1 VRSARGARSSLAESE
16 PAPTS
21 GPEASANVEPL
32 RVGAQSDPAV
42 ECDAVVAETAALR
55 KSVDDR
61 DEWIH
66 DAEAEHSRIMG
77 SRLLRLRHT
86 LVEPWSPRKPI
97 HVARSVASLLFPRSV
112 KRGARTVR
120 ETWRNPPPTA
130 SPTVLDERFD
140 PDLYRA
146 LYWDVEES
154 GSDPLE
160 HYLAYGKSEG
170 RVGWLDLTQD
180 LTSLEPGRPTA
191 LVVFHDGSRTG
202 APILGFNL
210 VRRLLGDR
218 NVVALFYK
226 PGPIMAACRA
236 AGALVVGPEV
246 VPGGRLPTTTSVFR
260 HIVEWIDPQF
270 AILNS
275 VESRQIA
282 RALAELYVPTISLI
296 HEFSA
301 YTRPLGAVTHT
312 AFWSGET
319 VFSTDLTRDN
329 ARAMDPPLSGIDF
342 PVIPQGRCDLPE
354 ADGVDPCRSQEEAA
368 LVERTLRPPSFPS
381 DGIVILGIGTV
392 QPRKGVDL
400 FVECA
405 TRVRELAP
413 DLPARFV
420 WIGTFDPESDPQY
433 AGLLADQ
440 ISRADLAGSVAILND
455 VADLL
460 PAYQTADMLMVSSR
474 LDPLP
479 NVAIDALSEGLPVLC
494 FDRATGIADVLTQ
507 NGLGDACVASYLS
520 PESMARKVI
529 ELAGSADLRRRV
541 GSESARIAAATF
553 DMNRYFSRLEGLLE
567 QEKTRAAREH
577 RDAETIA
584 ASGLLR
590 FDFAYAPEPYPEP
603 ASNVVRRYVRA
614 WSSRIYRRKPFP
626 GFHPGIYLADHGV
639 DQPGEDPLA
648 DYIRAGRPPGPWDF
662 RVLTPTA
669 SPSAVAGNLRIGLHV
684 HVHYPELLA
693 GILER
698 LTDNETD
705 IDLLISATSEQS
717 REAAISQLANYQG
730 GAVDVRLVPNRGRDI
745 GPLLTEFA
753 DTITAQYDVI
763 GHVHT
768 KKTAD
773 VADTAVG
780 EGWYRFLLENLLGG
794 QARMADEILSRMS
807 AEPDVG
813 MVFPDDP
820 HVIGWTANRA
830 GAEALSLRMQLGRL
844 PENPVFPMGSMFW
857 ARVLALRP
865 LFDLG
870 LTWDDYPEE
879 PLPYDGTILHAIER
893 VLPMVATAS
902 GSTILL
908 SNVPGVTR

>member
-1 VRSARGARSSLAESE
+1 
-16 PAPTS
+16 
-21 GPEASANVEPL
+21 VEPL
-32 RVGAQSDPAV
+32 RDGAQSDPA
-42 ECDAVVAETAALR
+42 A
-55 KSVDDR
+55 
-61 DEWIH
+61 EWIH
-66 DAEAEHSRIMG
+66 DAEAGHARVMG

-86 LVEPWSPRKPI
+86 LFEPRRRRKPI
-97 HVARSVASLLFPRSV
+97 DVARSVASLLLPRNV
-112 KRGARTVR
+112 KRRARTVS

-130 SPTVLDERFD
+130 SPPVLDERFD

-160 HYLAYGKSEG
+160 HYVAYGQKEG

-180 LTSLEPGRPTA
+180 FTLLKPGRPTA
-191 LVVFHDGSRTG
+191 LVVCHDGSWTG

-210 VRRLLGDR
+210 VRRLLGES

-226 PGPIMAACRA
+226 PGPIMAACRQ
-236 AGALVVGPEV
+236 AGAMVIGPEV
-246 VPGGRLPTTTSVFR
+246 VPGGSLPTSTSVFR
-260 HIVEWIDPQF
+260 RIVEWIDPQ
-270 AILNS
+270 AAVLNS
-275 VESRQIA
+275 VESRHIA
-282 RALAELYVPTISLI
+282 QALAELYVPTISLI

-301 YTRPLGAVTHT
+301 YTRPRGAVTET

-319 VFSTDLTRDN
+319 VFSTALTRDN
-329 ARAMDPPLSGIDF
+329 ARATDPALSGIDF
-342 PVIPQGRCDLPE
+342 PVIPQGRCEFPE
-354 ADGVDPCRSQEEAA
+354 TDGADPRRSREEAA
-368 LVERTLRPPSFPS
+368 LIERSLRPPGFAS
-381 DGIVILGIGTV
+381 DGIVILGVGTV

-400 FVECA
+400 FIECA
-405 TRVRELAP
+405 TRMRELAP

-420 WIGTFDPESDPQY
+420 WVGTFDPESDPQY

-440 ISRADLAGSVAILND
+440 ISRADLTGSVAILND
-455 VADLL
+455 VANLL
-460 PAYQTADMLMVSSR
+460 PAYHSADILMVSSR

-494 FDRATGIADVLTQ
+494 FDRATGIADILKQ

-529 ELAGSADLRRRV
+529 ELAGSADLRKRV
-541 GSESARIAAATF
+541 GSKSARIAAATF

-567 QEKTRAAREH
+567 QEKTRATREH
-577 RDAETIA
+577 RDADTIA

-590 FDFAYAPEPYPEP
+590 FDFVYDPEP
-603 ASNVVRRYVRA
+603 AERVVRRYVRA
-614 WSSRIYRRKPFP
+614 WSSGIFPRKPFP
-626 GFHPGIYLADHGV
+626 GFHPGIYLESHGV
-639 DQPGEDPLA
+639 EQAGADPLA
-648 DYIRAGRPPGPWDF
+648 DYIRAGRPRGPWDF
-662 RVLTPTA
+662 RVLAPTT
-669 SPSAVAGNLRIGLHV
+669 SPSTAAANLRIGLQI

-693 GILER
+693 GMLER
-698 LTDNETD
+698 LTRNETH
-705 IDLLISATSEQS
+705 INLLISATSEEG
-717 REAAISQLANYQG
+717 REAALSQLANYQG
-730 GAVDVRLVPNRGRDI
+730 GTVDVRLVPNRGRDI

-753 DTITAQYDVI
+753 DTIAAQYDII

-794 QARMADEILSRMS
+794 QTRMADEILSRMS

-820 HVIGWTANRA
+820 NVIGWTANRA
-830 GAEALSLRMQLGRL
+830 GAEALSLRLQLGCL
-844 PENPVFPMGSMFW
+844 PENPVFPVGSMFW
-857 ARVLALRP
+857 ARVAALRP

-870 LTWDDYPEE
+870 LTWEDYPDE
-879 PLPYDGTILHAIER
+879 PVPYDGTILHAIER
-893 VLPMVATAS
+893 VLPMVAAAS
-902 GSTILL
+902 GYAVLL

>member
-1 VRSARGARSSLAESE
+1 LAESE

-21 GPEASANVEPL
+21 GPEASANVEPV
-32 RVGAQSDPAV
+32 RDGAQSDPAT
-42 ECDAVVAETAALR
+42 ECNPLAAETAALR
-55 KSVDDR
+55 KSLDDR
-61 DEWIH
+61 NEWIH
-66 DAEAEHSRIMG
+66 DAEAEHARLMG

-86 LVEPWSPRKPI
+86 VFEPWSRRKPI
-97 HVARSVASLLFPRSV
+97 DVARSVASLLLPRNV

-120 ETWRNPPPTA
+120 TAWRNPPLTA
-130 SPTVLDERFD
+130 SPPMRDQRFD

-146 LYWDVEES
+146 MYWDVEES
-154 GSDPLE
+154 GSDPWE
-160 HYLAYGKSEG
+160 HYAAFGKSEG
-170 RVGWLDLTQD
+170 RVGWLDLTRD
-180 LTSLEPGRPTA
+180 LTVLKPGRRTA
-191 LVVFHDGSRTG
+191 LVVCHDGSWTG

-210 VRRLLGDR
+210 VRRLLEDS

-226 PGPIMAACRA
+226 PGPMMAACRQ
-236 AGALVVGPEV
+236 AGAMVVGPEV
-246 VPGGRLPTTTSVFR
+246 VPSGSLPTSTSVFR
-260 HIVEWIDPQF
+260 RIVEVIDPQF
-270 AILNS
+270 AVVNS
-275 VESRQIA
+275 VESRHIA
-282 RALAELYVPTISLI
+282 RALAELYVPTITLI

-301 YTRPLGAVTHT
+301 YTRPRGAVTET
-312 AFWSGET
+312 AFWSGDT
-319 VFSTDLTRDN
+319 VFSTELTRDN
-329 ARAMDPPLSGIDF
+329 ARATDPPLSGIDF

-354 ADGVDPCRSQEEAA
+354 ADGADPRRSRDEAA
-368 LVERTLRPPSFPS
+368 LIERALRPPGFPF
-381 DGIVILGIGTV
+381 DGIVILGVGTV
-392 QPRKGVDL
+392 QPRKGIDL
-400 FVECA
+400 FLECA

-413 DLPARFV
+413 HLPVRFV

-440 ISRADLAGSVAILND
+440 IRRADLAGSVSIIND
-455 VADLL
+455 VANLL
-460 PAYQTADMLMVSSR
+460 PAYHSADMLMVSSR

-494 FDRATGIADVLTQ
+494 FDRATGIADILTR

-529 ELAGSADLRRRV
+529 ELAGSADLRKRIGV
-541 GSESARIAAATF
+541 ESARIAAATF
-553 DMNRYFSRLEGLLE
+553 DMDRYFARLQGLLE
-567 QEKTRAAREH
+567 RENTRAAREH
-577 RDAETIA
+577 RDADTIA
-584 ASGLLR
+584 ASGLVR
-590 FDFAYAPEPYPEP
+590 FDFVYVPEPYPEP
-603 ASNVVRRYVRA
+603 AARVVRRYVRA
-614 WSSRIYRRKPFP
+614 WSSGIFRRKPFP

-648 DYIRAGRPPGPWDF
+648 DYIRAGRPPGSWDF
-662 RVLTPTA
+662 RVLTPSA
-669 SPSAVAGNLRIGLHV
+669 SPSPAAASLRIGLHV
-684 HVHYPELLA
+684 HVHYPEQLA

-698 LTDNETD
+698 LTDNETHV
-705 IDLLISATSEQS
+705 DLLISATSEQG
-717 REAAISQLANYQG
+717 REAALSQLANYQG

-753 DTITAQYDVI
+753 DAITAQYDII

-780 EGWYRFLLENLLGG
+780 EDWSRFLLENLLGG

-820 HVIGWTANRA
+820 NVIGWTANRA
-830 GAEALSLRMQLGRL
+830 GAEALSLRLQLGCL
-844 PENPVFPMGSMFW
+844 PDDPVFPVGSMFW
-857 ARVLALRP
+857 ARVAALRP

-879 PLPYDGTILHAIER
+879 PVPYDGTILHAMER
-893 VLPMVATAS
+893 VLPMVAAAS
-902 GSTILL
+902 GYTVLL